1 MLRKNPEHRPT
12 AAELLRDP
20 HLQPYLAQCH
30 TSSPVF
36 LPVKSE
42 TINKVRPNIPRFISK
57 PNIAGPKKFG
67 KSRSPLNI
75 PKIPRG
81 PDSTK
86 ASSSDSQ
93 ETKVETKR
101 VDPTCCSERIFKA
114 EEGLRVIS
122 SYIQQ
127 IKDAGLSTDLVNILS
142 NSNQKLDDNAPE
154 KLAFNYLTKIM
165 EKLRAAGK
173 QVGTDHEP
181 ISRANSLNSVKEGD
195 QGKVDTSATLEQR
208 AEALESLLELCARLL
223 KQERYDELA
232 GILRPFG
239 EEPVSSR
246 ETAIWL
252 TKGLMNF
259 GKQDMET

>member
-1 MLRKNPEHRPT
+1 M
-12 AAELLRDP
+12 
-20 HLQPYLAQCH
+20 
-30 TSSPVF
+30 
-36 LPVKSE
+36 KSE
-42 TINKVRPNIPRFISK
+42 TINKARPNIPRVISK
-57 PNIAGPKKFG
+57 PNIAGGKKFA
-67 KSRSPLNI
+67 KP
-75 PKIPRG
+75 PKILRA

-101 VDPTCCSERIFKA
+101 VDPTSCSDRIFKA
-114 EEGLRVIS
+114 EEGLKVIS

-127 IKDAGLSTDLVNILS
+127 IKDAGLSTDLVNILT

-154 KLAFNYLTKIM
+154 KLALDYLKRIM
-165 EKLRAAGK
+165 EKLRAAGN
-173 QVGTDHEP
+173 QVDSDHEP
-181 ISRANSLNSVKEGD
+181 TSRANSLNSVQEGD
-195 QGKVDTSATLEQR
+195 QGKVETSATVEQR

-223 KQERYDELA
+223 KQEKYDELA

-252 TKGLMNF
+252 TKGLMNVR
-259 GKQDMET
+259 KQDMET